1 MQEKQ
6 KILTPRVII
15 MLLLVIVL
23 VPMLPLLIS
32 GRWDWWEAWV
42 YALVCI
48 LGFILSRYLAGHKN
62 PDLLVERGHFLDH
75 PNPES
80 WDKLLSPLLGLGG
93 GVIPLVAGLDARFGP
108 SANFS
113 LALKLFAILVL
124 LLGYALGS
132 YALLANRFFSGM
144 VRLQS
149 ERGHHVVDTGPYRWV
164 RHPGYL
170 GALVTYLATPFLLDS
185 WWALIPVLLIF
196 LVIIVRTRLEDRF
209 LKESLEGYRA
219 YAQRVR
225 YRLIPGIW

>member
-1 MQEKQ
+1 
-6 KILTPRVII
+6 

-170 GALVTYLATPFLLDS
+170 GALLSYLVTPFLLDS
-185 WWALIPVLLIF
+185 WWALIPVFLIF

>member
-170 GALVTYLATPFLLDS
+170 GALLSYLVTPFLLDS
-185 WWALIPVLLIF
+185 WWALIPVFLIF